1 MTERIGG
8 RLGDLQVHIE
18 NAQEKFK
25 QEQANL
31 FRADGSRMFS
41 EDEHNTRLGALTN
54 ERNAVLSRAEE
65 DVRSEM
71 VALDENAGHV
81 KNRDAAELLTTEE
94 LKNANERRA
103 FARDSADTLGVSE
116 LIGRLRSVMAS
127 GDKGTMFAYF
137 SAAQRRRHEIL
148 RTSPAGKRGQPDY
161 TASATE
167 IDGVLAEMRR
177 ALDPNAEAEIEAL
190 KERQE
195 KAARIQSLAW
205 SLQRGGRDSL
215 EVYQRR
221 AHGTSAEVAQR
232 IGARMG

>member
-18 NAQEKFK
+18 NAQEKFEG
-25 QEQANL
+25 EQANL
-31 FRADGSRMFS
+31 FRTDGSRIFS
-41 EDEHNTRLGALTN
+41 EDEHKTRLGALTN

-71 VALDENAGHV
+71 AALDENADHV
-81 KNRDAAELLTTEE
+81 KNRDAAELLTAAE

-103 FARDSADTLGVSE
+103 FATDSADTLGVPE
-116 LIGRLRSVMAS
+116 LIGRLRSVLAS
-127 GDKGTMFAYF
+127 GDKGAAFAYF
-137 SAAQRRRHEIL
+137 SAAERRRREIL
-148 RTSPAGKRGQPDY
+148 RTSPAGRSGRPDH

-167 IDGVLAEMRR
+167 LDGVLAEMRR
-177 ALDPNAEAEIEAL
+177 ALDPNADAEIAAI
-190 KERQE
+190 KDKKE

-221 AHGTSAEVAQR
+221 AHGTPAEVARR

>member
-8 RLGDLQVHIE
+8 RLGDLRVHIE
-18 NAQEKFK
+18 NAQEKF
-25 QEQANL
+25 EEERADL

-41 EDEHNTRLGALTN
+41 EDEHKSRLGVLTN

-71 VALDENAGHV
+71 AALDENAGHV

-103 FARDSADTLGVSE
+103 FARDSADTLGVPE
-116 LIGRLRSVMAS
+116 LIGRLRSVLAS
-127 GDKGTMFAYF
+127 GDKGAMLAYF
-137 SAAQRRRHEIL
+137 SAAQSRQREIL

-167 IDGVLAEMRR
+167 LDGVLAEMRR
-177 ALDPNAEAEIEAL
+177 ALDPNAEAEIAAI
-190 KERQE
+190 KDKKE
-195 KAARIQSLAW
+195 KAAGIQSLAW
-205 SLQRGGRDSL
+205 SFQRGGRDSL